1 MCPAEPADPLQRLAV
16 DFTRVAGQGR
26 KYGIHLL
33 LAAQRPDKL
42 PTNVLSQCDNLLLMR
57 ANSAGDGP
65 ALASM
70 LLLQLVEF
78 AGTFEL
84 EESLLAGK
92 VLASMFRRLPGE
104 ASWGWWLGRGDGCE
118 VRAPS
123 WVIGPSRSGRVR
135 AARCATSSTS

>member
-92 VLASMFRRLPGE
+92 VLEQASLAGHLDGAAAPGDVQL
-104 ASWGWWLGRGDGCE
+104 AVDR
-118 VRAPS
+118 
-123 WVIGPSRSGRVR
+123 
-135 AARCATSSTS
+135 T

>member
-1 MCPAEPADPLQRLAV
+1 VNEAHDVCPAEPAEPAEPLQRLAV

-57 ANSAGDGP
+57 VNSAGDGP

-70 LLLQLVEF
+70 LPLQLVEL

-92 VLASMFRRLPGE
+92 VSPDPQLTRTGARLT
-104 ASWGWWLGRGDGCE
+104 R
-118 VRAPS
+118 
-123 WVIGPSRSGRVR
+123 R
-135 AARCATSSTS
+135 AAPTFPRTGRSRPTPLARADPGSRPL